1 MFIGILLLVV
11 GAAGFIIGMI
21 GIPLQFTSSILQAVT
36 PTAAEL
42 CSTGETLDEVQG
54 AEEYTALEGYR
65 RSVRYFCVNAEGV
78 RREVTGTFVTG
89 MIGDT
94 IRNLGGFLI
103 PVLASCL
110 CTIGFFLTFIGWFF
124 SRRNMLRTTMPNN
137 FVFPDEPMVVTQT
150 NVTTSPER
158 RKELAAKLRQI
169 EEARQAGLISEEE
182 YQRLRREA
190 LDDLL

>member
-11 GAAGFIIGMI
+11 GTVGFIVGMI
-21 GIPLQFTSSILQAVT
+21 GIPLQFTSTMLQAVT

-42 CSTGETLDEVQG
+42 CNPGETLDEVTGQ
-54 AEEYTALEGYR
+54 EEYTPLEGYR
-65 RSVRYFCVNAEGV
+65 HAVRYFCVNAEGV

-94 IRNLGGFLI
+94 IRSLGGFLI

-110 CTIGFFLTFIGWFF
+110 CTVGFFLTLFGWLFA
-124 SRRNMLRTTMPNN
+124 RRNTLQMVTPNN
-137 FVFPDEPMVVTQT
+137 FVFPDETFVVTQSDMT
-150 NVTTSPER
+150 ATSEG
-158 RKELAAKLRQI
+158 RKALTAKLHQL
-169 EEARQAGLISEEE
+169 EDARQAGMISEEE

-190 LDDLL
+190 LDNIT